1 MSKPENIYYF
11 KLSNGD
17 DILADVVQDMHE
29 ESAYIIRLPMK
40 LNYEFAPDVG
50 RMFMGMSKWIPM
62 MKSPTL
68 VVYYDHVIT
77 VAEVDNDMKEF
88 YYEALDRYDGYDD
101 DTTAFE
107 TDDLDEDK
115 VRMAMY
121 LANTSTTLN

>member
-17 DILADVVQDMHE
+17 DIVADVLQDMQE
-29 ESAYIIRLPMK
+29 ESAYVIRLPMK
-40 LNYEFAPDVG
+40 INYEFAPEVG
-50 RMFMGMSKWIPM
+50 RMFMGMSKWIPL

-77 VAEVDNDMKEF
+77 VAEVDDEMKEF
-88 YYEALDRYDGYDD
+88 YYEALDKYDYPDE
-101 DTTAFE
+101 TSAFE
-107 TDDLDEDK
+107 TDDIDEDK
-115 VRMAMY
+115 IKMAMY

>member
-17 DILADVVQDMHE
+17 DVIADVLQDIQE
-29 ESAYIIRLPMK
+29 ESAYVIRLPMK
-40 LNYEFAPDVG
+40 INYEFAPEVG
-50 RMFMGMSKWIPM
+50 RMFMGMSKWIPL

-77 VAEVDNDMKEF
+77 VAEVDDEMKEF
-88 YYEALDRYDGYDD
+88 YYEALEKYEYSD
-101 DTTAFE
+101 DTSAFE
-107 TDDLDEDK
+107 SDGIDEDK
-115 VRMAMY
+115 IKMAMY